1 MNVLK
6 IMSDRHTAE
15 FAGCY
20 GDDRIRT
27 PNLDAL
33 ADRGTR
39 YNAAYCLSPTCA
51 PSRASMMSGRYIHEI
66 DTWCNA
72 HPYSGEPD
80 GWGKHF
86 TQQGVH
92 FTTIGKLDF
101 YEDADVGIADC
112 RKPSYRT
119 SPDVTTLY
127 RDQEIARYLFA
138 SRYLETGPAETINA
152 FRGDLAVADEAAN
165 WLANDRPTDR
175 PWITV
180 VNFKHG
186 HRPWLPNTER
196 WDHHDPLVPT
206 ESLDGR
212 FTEPLDALHP
222 FHRGFSVYSGGH
234 LVSLEAMRR
243 AIVGYL
249 GCIEILDSMI
259 GTVLSALEATGELE
273 DTLVIYTSD
282 HGGNLGEHRIL
293 DHGGLYDESARI
305 PLIIAGPNVPSEK
318 VVDTPVSALDLYP
331 TANAAQELDQPDHL
345 RGASLIPL
353 ASGQKSENQTPALCQ
368 FHATGFHSSG
378 FALRDDSHK
387 FIRCVGERSMLF
399 DVENDPLELNDL
411 LAEERVTE
419 ESRAIEQQMNEALE
433 EICDPEEAD
442 ERCKAAQ
449 RQKRQELESSGQL
462 FNELDRRGFERTAER
477 LVPRPE
483 TIFEPPPDA
492 LRP

>member
-39 YNAAYCLSPTCA
+39 YDAAYCLSPTCA
-51 PSRASMMSGRYIHEI
+51 PSRAAMMSGRYIHEI
-66 DTWCNA
+66 GTWCNA

-101 YEDADVGIADC
+101 HEDADVGIADC

-186 HRPWLPNTER
+186 YRTP
-196 WDHHDPLVPT
+196 
-206 ESLDGR
+206 
-212 FTEPLDALHP
+212 
-222 FHRGFSVYSGGH
+222 SGGTITTPSCRPSPSMA
-234 LVSLEAMRR
+234 VSPNPSTLSTR
-243 AIVGYL
+243 
-249 GCIEILDSMI
+249 S
-259 GTVLSALEATGELE
+259 TVASPSTAVATSFLWRPCG
-273 DTLVIYTSD
+273 VRSSVTS
-282 HGGNLGEHRIL
+282 
-293 DHGGLYDESARI
+293 
-305 PLIIAGPNVPSEK
+305 
-318 VVDTPVSALDLYP
+318 VVS
-331 TANAAQELDQPDHL
+331 
-345 RGASLIPL
+345 
-353 ASGQKSENQTPALCQ
+353 
-368 FHATGFHSSG
+368 
-378 FALRDDSHK
+378 K
-387 FIRCVGERSMLF
+387 FSTV
-399 DVENDPLELNDL
+399 
-411 LAEERVTE
+411 
-419 ESRAIEQQMNEALE
+419 
-433 EICDPEEAD
+433 
-442 ERCKAAQ
+442 
-449 RQKRQELESSGQL
+449 
-462 FNELDRRGFERTAER
+462 
-477 LVPRPE
+477 
-483 TIFEPPPDA
+483 
-492 LRP
+492 